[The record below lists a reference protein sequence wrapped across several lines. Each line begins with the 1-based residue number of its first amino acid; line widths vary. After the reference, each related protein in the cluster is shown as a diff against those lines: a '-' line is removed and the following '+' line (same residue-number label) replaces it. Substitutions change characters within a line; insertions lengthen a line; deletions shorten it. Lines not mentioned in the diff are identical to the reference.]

1 MGEIRFDFL
10 IPETATTGAELR
22 QALGAAGVYLNP
34 SHPISDLKPL
44 VNSPSAYPS
53 IEKIGGVDPDSETY
67 FTDMGETRGD

>member
-1 MGEIRFDFL
+1 MDKAWFDL
-10 IPETATTGAELR
+10 LDIKTATTGIELK
-22 QALGAAGVYLNP
+22 QVLGAAGVYLNP

-44 VNSPSAYPS
+44 VNSPSAYPY